1 MNINWKVRIKNPL
14 FWVQVALAVIVPI
27 LGYMGI
33 TAEDLTSWRVLGE
46 VLFEAVKNPY
56 VLALVLV
63 STWNAIVDPTTKGI
77 SDSKEALTYT
87 IPKAEVEE

>member
-14 FWVQVALAVIVPI
+14 FWVEVGLAIIVPI

-56 VLALVLV
+56 VLALVVV
-63 STWNAIVDPTTKGI
+63 STWNAIVDPTTKGV
-77 SDSKEALTYT
+77 SDSKQALTYT